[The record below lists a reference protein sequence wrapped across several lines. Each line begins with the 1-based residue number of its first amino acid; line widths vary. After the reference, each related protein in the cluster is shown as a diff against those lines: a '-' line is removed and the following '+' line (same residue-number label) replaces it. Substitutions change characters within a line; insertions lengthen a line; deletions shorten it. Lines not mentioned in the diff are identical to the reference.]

1 MEFKKCPLRLLRKL
15 YNSFNHRYALSRQ
28 PILHLKLYIC
38 HRNIDEVGD
47 FELYYTLFCGQEN
60 LLHFIGIICHEIS
73 RFPNAPLLNLHRHE
87 SSAIREA
94 NLVQFTSE
102 IGWSDI
108 CQNVYL
114 LNYYAD
120 VLSQVSAIRMLLSQ
134 KISQWL
140 KTLYDTDI
148 EQMLPK
154 VLKAI
159 PYNHPT
165 DGTGFCMV
173 LDWMK
178 AQDISKYHRLFDD
191 KEVDQDVIYAIRS
204 LAESLCEEYNERWNL
219 YLVRFDCLLKV
230 FLKSKSLND
239 SKGLQTLLAVINRW
253 RNGNYARFRMFNI
266 YDIYRATMDILKID
280 KATCNARANAVI
292 DLYSSMSQLGLEES
306 YQSFIKK
313 INIPEPPNRGGL
325 PEGFSTK
332 KFYAKIS
339 KHYK

>member
-1 MEFKKCPLRLLRKL
+1 MKFKKCPLRLLRIQF
-15 YNSFNHRYALSRQ
+15 NSFN
-28 PILHLKLYIC
+28 

-47 FELYYTLFCGQEN
+47 FELYYTLFCGKEN

-73 RFPNAPLLNLHRHE
+73 RFPNAPLLSLHGHE

-94 NLVQFTSE
+94 HLVQFISE
-102 IGWSDI
+102 IGYGSTYDDKDTLIECLLVELLCRRVESGICYQNALISKDI
-108 CQNVYL
+108 
-114 LNYYAD
+114 
-120 VLSQVSAIRMLLSQ
+120 SM
-134 KISQWL
+134 

-154 VLKAI
+154 ELKAI
-159 PYNHPT
+159 SYNHAT

-178 AQDISKYHRLFDD
+178 AQQHISKKNRLFDD
-191 KEVDQDVIYAIRS
+191 EEVDQDVIYAIKS

-230 FLKSKSLND
+230 FLKSQSLNE

-280 KATCNARANAVI
+280 KASCNPRANAVI

-332 KFYAKIS
+332 KFYAKFS
-339 KHYK
+339 RHYK